1 MSPITALPQIDIQ
14 IDGQPLGIDAQRW
27 LVELRVQQRL
37 SLPAQ
42 AEVVFQFPAGASPPG
57 LAVVSGNE
65 MGIDIQDSGR
75 LFHGQVTAIEYEY
88 EPSGGRVVRVRG
100 YDRLHQLRKR
110 QSLRA
115 HADMNLA
122 ELAKSLV
129 AEIGLHLSSATPGAK
144 WRKLVQFRQSDFDIL
159 AEAAEFCGQYFTLR
173 DDTVHLITLQGT
185 GETVELTL
193 GENLFEARIEANAE
207 SVCESVATTAWDP
220 SRVELHRGTASRPR
234 VGREVNVRMSADSV
248 GAFAQRI
255 LADRSLADD
264 RQAEQLAQGELD
276 RRVASEVTLWGVAD
290 GDARL
295 CPGTAV
301 AVSGVDGNL
310 EGRYVLTSVTHSI
323 DDRKGFVSEFSTAPP
338 APRRPPRRAAVA
350 TWGII
355 TDIKDPERMGRVQAR
370 LPTYGDIETNWMGV
384 VTPGGGAGKGLVVIP
399 DRGDNVLVI
408 FANEDPAQGIV
419 IGGLYGTHGP
429 PDGGGIKGGSVRR
442 YTLITPGGQLVRL
455 DDDQQSVH
463 LENSDGS
470 YVELTPHRAC
480 VHATADLTLEAPGKS
495 VYIRGHKIR
504 FEEA

>member
-1 MSPITALPQIDIQ
+1 MRPITALPEIDIQ
-14 IDGQPLGIDAQRW
+14 IDGRPLGIDVQRR
-27 LVELRVQQRL
+27 LIGLRVQQRL

-42 AEVVFQFPAGASPPG
+42 AELAFHFPVGASSAG
-57 LAVVSGNE
+57 LAPASGNDME
-65 MGIDIQDSGR
+65 IAVQDGGR
-75 LFHGQVTAIEYEY
+75 LFGGQVTAIEYEY

-115 HADMNLA
+115 HVDMNLA
-122 ELAKSLV
+122 DLAKSLV
-129 AEIGLHLSSATPGAK
+129 AEIGLRLSSSTAGAK
-144 WRKLVQFRQSDFDIL
+144 WRKLVQFRQSDFDVL
-159 AEAAEFCGQYFTLR
+159 ADAAEFCGQYFALR
-173 DDTVHLITLQGT
+173 DDTVHLMTLQGT

-193 GENLFEARIEANAE
+193 GVNLFEARIEVNAE

-220 SRVELHRGTASRPR
+220 SRVELHRGTARRPR
-234 VGREVNVRMSADSV
+234 VGRKVNVRIPPDSV
-248 GAFAQRI
+248 GASAQRT

-301 AVSGVDGNL
+301 AVSGVDDNVG
-310 EGRYVLTSVTHSI
+310 GRYVLTSVTHSI
-323 DDRKGFVSEFSTAPP
+323 DDRKGFVSEFSSAPP
-338 APRRPPRRAAVA
+338 VPRRPPRRAAVA
-350 TWGII
+350 TWGIV
-355 TDIKDPERMGRVQAR
+355 TAVRDPERLGRVQVR

-384 VTPGGGAGKGLVVIP
+384 VTPGGGAGKGLVAIP

-429 PDGGGIKGGSVRR
+429 PDGGGIKDGSVRR
-442 YTLITPGGQLVRL
+442 YTFVTPGGQLIRL
-455 DDDQQSVH
+455 DDDRQSVH
-463 LENSDGS
+463 LENRDGS
-470 YVELTPHRAC
+470 YLELTPQRAC
-480 VHATADLTLEAPGKS
+480 VHAAADLTLEAPGKS
-495 VYIRGHKIR
+495 VRIRGHKIR